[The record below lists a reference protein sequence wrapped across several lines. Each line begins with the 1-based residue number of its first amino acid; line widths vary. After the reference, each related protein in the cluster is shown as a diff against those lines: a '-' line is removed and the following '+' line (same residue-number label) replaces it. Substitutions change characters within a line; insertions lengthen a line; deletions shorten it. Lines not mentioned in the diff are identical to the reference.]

1 MDIYRFEKSETI
13 SVSQYD
19 ILAMSSVFR
28 FFSFQNRVIGS
39 NQPTLMEGF
48 CTIFSLDPTF
58 IWIQFFFLLDFIP
71 SSFDPNMV
79 WTTIF
84 RLNIFLSRNL
94 FWSKNYFCPKFFYPK
109 FDTIFLMQHFFVR
122 QNVLGQTYSLSL
134 VQALFDWK
142 M

>member
-84 RLNIFLSRNL
+84 RLNIFLSQNL
-94 FWSKNYFCPKFFYPK
+94 FWSKNYFLPNFFFIQNLTQFFLIQQFLSEK
-109 FDTIFLMQHFFVR
+109 MFWDTLIL
-122 QNVLGQTYSLSL
+122 
-134 VQALFDWK
+134 
-142 M
+142 